1 MMKGSIKMKKLIS
14 IFLAITITL
23 SLFSIS
29 VNASQAENEKL
40 MFNSDGT
47 FKIMQIADLQ
57 DNTSPVKQ
65 TNEYLRE
72 VIADQQPDLLILTGD
87 NISDSVARGFTKA
100 HSEQKV
106 RKAIDSFMSL
116 FEEIGIPV
124 AVVFGNHD
132 AEGLVSKEEQMA
144 IYNEY
149 DCCIAIDEG
158 ESLYGCGTY
167 NLPVYS
173 SDGKK
178 VAYNLWLFDSNMY
191 DEENGGYDH
200 VHEDQI
206 EWYVK
211 TSNELKAQNGGEPVP
226 SMAFQHIIVNEIFD
240 ALTEVEKQK
249 GAVKDDNGKYYV
261 LSEGAKGSLRET
273 PCPGT
278 IDSLQFEKMVEQG
291 DVKAIFTGH
300 DHKNDFEV
308 PYNGIDIINTPT
320 AGFGSYGADNRGV
333 RVITLNEEDTST
345 YETELITYL
354 GNYCTEPWEI
364 FLYHVHG
371 VKYIWDM
378 FLMGLTM
385 PVKAI
390 TTLFA

>member
-1 MMKGSIKMKKLIS
+1 MKKLLS
-14 IFLAITITL
+14 ALLALTIAL
-23 SLFSIS
+23 STFALS
-29 VNASQAENEKL
+29 ASAAETKDVQL
-40 MFNSDGT
+40 KFNSDGS
-47 FKIMQIADLQ
+47 FKIIQVTDLQ
-57 DNTSPVKQ
+57 DNTNPVKK
-65 TNEYLRE
+65 TAEYLRE
-72 VIADQQPDLLILTGD
+72 VTADEKPDLFILTGD
-87 NISDSVARGFTKA
+87 NISDSVARGYTKA
-100 HSEQKV
+100 NSVKRV
-106 RKAIDSFMSL
+106 RKAIDGFMSV
-116 FEEIGIPV
+116 FEEIGVPV

-178 VAYNLWLFDSNMY
+178 IAYNLWLFDSNMY
-191 DEENGGYDH
+191 DEENDGYDH

-206 EWYVK
+206 EWYVN
-211 TSNELKAQNGGEPVP
+211 TSNELKKQNGGKPVP
-226 SMAFQHIIVNEIFD
+226 SLAFQHIIVNEIFD
-240 ALTEVEKQK
+240 ALQEVEKQK
-249 GAVKDDNGKYYV
+249 GAVKDDNNRYFV
-261 LSEGAKGSLRET
+261 LPEGAKGTLRET
-273 PCPGT
+273 PCPGV

-291 DVKAIFTGH
+291 DVKAMFFGH
-300 DHKNDFEV
+300 DHENDFEV
-308 PYNGIDIINTPT
+308 SYNGIDIVNTPT
-320 AGFGSYGADNRGV
+320 SGFGAYGADNRGV
-333 RVITLNEEDTST
+333 RVITLDEKDTST

-354 GNYCTEPWEI
+354 NNYCTEPWEI
-364 FLYHVHG
+364 FLYHVQG

>member
-1 MMKGSIKMKKLIS
+1 MKKLIS

>member
-1 MMKGSIKMKKLIS
+1 MKGSIKMKKLIS